1 MEGGT
6 YSKSVS
12 LWLLIGLVG
21 VLGQIVIGGVTRLT
35 GSGLSITKWEI
46 VTGTLPPMNEAE
58 WEEAFQLYR
67 ETPQYALINKGMSL
81 GSFKYIYFW
90 EYFHRLWA
98 RWLGVVFL
106 VPFLFFWSRGLLS
119 RDLMRR
125 LGILVLL
132 AAITASFGW
141 IMVASGLT
149 ERPWVNIYKLGTHLL
164 LGFAVFVYLLD
175 VWYRYRVSVHPFH
188 DRRLYLLSGWVFL
201 LLVLQ
206 VFLGGMVSGMK
217 AGFAYPTWPSMNG
230 SWIPAIL
237 LDGDA
242 WHWDA
247 FVRYDENTFMP
258 AFAQFSHR
266 MVAYVLLLVVLI
278 LCYRLAKS
286 GRHRLRNWSLWLMI
300 VVLIQVGLGILTV
313 VSFQKGIPVLWASW
327 HQMGGLVL
335 LASVYL
341 VHMRELAP
349 VSRQGDGAEEK
360 S

>member
-6 YSKSVS
+6 FSKWVS
-12 LWLLIGLVG
+12 LWLLTGLVG

-35 GSGLSITKWEI
+35 GSGLSITRWEI
-46 VTGTLPPMNEAE
+46 VTGTFPPMNEAE

-81 GSFKYIYFW
+81 DSFKYIYFW

-98 RWLGVVFL
+98 RLLGLVFL
-106 VPFLFFWSRGLLS
+106 VPFLFFWSRGMLS

-141 IMVASGLT
+141 IMVASGLN
-149 ERPWVNIYKLGTHLL
+149 ERPWVNIYKLGAHLL

-175 VWYRYRVSVHPFH
+175 VWYRYRVVVQPVH
-188 DRRLYLLSGWVFL
+188 DRGLYRLSGWIFL
-201 LLVLQ
+201 MLVLQ

-230 SWIPAIL
+230 SWIPGIL
-237 LDGDA
+237 LDPDA
-242 WHWDA
+242 WQWDA

-258 AFAQFSHR
+258 AFVQFAHR
-266 MVAYVLLLVVLI
+266 IVAYGLLLVVLI
-278 LCYRLAKS
+278 LCFRLMYS
-286 GRHRLRNWSLWLMI
+286 GSRRLKNWSLWLMG

-313 VSFQKGIPVLWASW
+313 VSFQQGIPVLLASW
-327 HQMGGLVL
+327 HQTGGLVL
-335 LASVYL
+335 LGSVYL
-341 VHMRELAP
+341 VHMRELTP
-349 VSRQGDGAEEK
+349 VSRQDVLKEK